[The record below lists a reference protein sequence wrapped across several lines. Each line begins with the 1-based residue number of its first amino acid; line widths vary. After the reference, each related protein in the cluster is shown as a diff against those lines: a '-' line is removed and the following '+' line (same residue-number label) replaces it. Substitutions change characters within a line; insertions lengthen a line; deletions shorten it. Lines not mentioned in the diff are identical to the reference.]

1 MIALRDV
8 EYSVLSA
15 EKGRNRIIKN
25 LSLDIET
32 GENVALMGHNGSG
45 KTTFLRLLSGLI
57 LPTSGKVEIE
67 GLTTDERSFRAK
79 LGRVVGMV
87 FQNPD
92 DQLLSIDV
100 EREIA
105 LGLENYSLPA
115 KWIKSRVSDSI
126 DHFNLGEASKRISSK
141 LSGGEK
147 QLLATASVL
156 ILEPG
161 VILFDESTAH
171 LDRNNRKLFYDSIAK
186 LKSDPE
192 ICVIFVTQ
200 SFAEAEE
207 FERLLVFYEGRLVA
221 DCAPTDIVE
230 KPHLF
235 EKYKL
240 NPSGE
245 LMIEKATA
253 DLVQLAFEDESTI
266 VDDESESPGK
276 DLLLRTEGLDFDW
289 PADPNRNLIKN
300 LDLELETASV
310 CGIIGPTGSG
320 KTSLALLLAGLI
332 TPTGGSISGASG
344 DYKQSDLVRLT
355 AYQFQQ
361 AERGMFAETVFDE
374 IAFAPRNL
382 GIPEEMIDEIV
393 TESMELCGLDYER
406 MASRSPFSLSGG
418 EARMAAIASIVSS
431 GKKLMIFDEPTVAL
445 DAVYRDKISILL
457 DKLRKMK
464 RAVVVISHDSDFIFE
479 NCDRLYLHLSGRFVS
494 DEKYKLYKHSDLF
507 AMAGA
512 DVPPVIRL
520 AEKAGQLEKFRSL
533 KINSL
538 SHPLCQKLMKS
549 N

>member
-8 EYSVLSA
+8 DYSVLSS
-15 EKGRNRIIKN
+15 EKGQYPIIKN
-25 LSLDIET
+25 LSLDIKS

-45 KTTFLRLLSGLI
+45 KTTFLRLLCGLI

-67 GLTTDERSFRAK
+67 SLATDDRLFREK
-79 LGRVVGMV
+79 LGRAVGMV

-100 EREIA
+100 ERELA
-105 LGLENYSLPA
+105 MGLENYSVPA
-115 KWIKSRVSDSI
+115 KWIKARVNDSI
-126 DHFNLGEASKRISSK
+126 DHFNLSDASARVSSK

-147 QLLATASVL
+147 QLLATASAL

-161 VILFDESTAH
+161 IILLDESTAH
-171 LDRNNRKLFYDSIAK
+171 LDRNNRKLFYDSVMK
-186 LKSDPE
+186 LKADPE
-192 ICVIFVTQ
+192 VSMIFVTQ
-200 SFAEAEE
+200 SFAEAEK
-207 FERLLVFYEGRLVA
+207 FERLLVLFEGRLVA
-221 DCAPTDIVE
+221 DCAPADIVA

-235 EKYKL
+235 EKYSIA
-240 NPSGE
+240 PSGK

-253 DLVQLAFEDESTI
+253 DLVQIAFENENVIEADTPENPSK
-266 VDDESESPGK
+266 E
-276 DLLLRTEGLDFDW
+276 LLLKTEGLTFDW
-289 PADPNRNLIKN
+289 MDSNARNLISD
-300 LDLELETASV
+300 LDLELESASV

-332 TPTGGSISGASG
+332 LPTGGSIGGVSGVYG
-344 DYKQSDLVRLT
+344 QSDLVRLT

-361 AERGMFAETVFDE
+361 AERGMFAQSVYEE

-382 GIPEEMIDEIV
+382 GIPEKMIAEIV
-393 TESMELCGLDYER
+393 AESMELCGLDYER

-418 EARMAAIASIVSS
+418 EARMVAIASIVSS

-445 DAVYRDKISILL
+445 DATYRDKISTLL

-464 RAVVVISHDSDFIFE
+464 RAVLVVSHDSDFIFE
-479 NCDRLYLHLSGRFVS
+479 NCDRLYLHLDGRFVS
-494 DEKYKLYKHSDLF
+494 DEKYKLYKHSELF
-507 AMAGA
+507 NKAGA
-512 DVPPVIRL
+512 GIPAVIEL
-520 AEKAGQLEKFRSL
+520 AETAGQLEKFRSL

-538 SHPLCQKLMKS
+538 RHPLCQKLMKS